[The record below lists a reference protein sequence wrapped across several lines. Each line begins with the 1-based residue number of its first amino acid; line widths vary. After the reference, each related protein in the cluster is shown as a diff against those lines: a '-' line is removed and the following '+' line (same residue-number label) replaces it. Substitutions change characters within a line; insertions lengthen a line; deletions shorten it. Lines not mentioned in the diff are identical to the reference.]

1 MLLKIVMSFM
11 FVLLFL
17 GGVSSMLLCRM
28 KNIPYYWKGLLIDG
42 LAISIG
48 LIGFVLV
55 NKFF

>member
-1 MLLKIVMSFM
+1 MSVMFG
-11 FVLLFL
+11 LLFF
-17 GGVSSMLLCRM
+17 GGVSSMILCRM

>member
-1 MLLKIVMSFM
+1 MLLKIGMSVMFG
-11 FVLLFL
+11 LLFF

-48 LIGFVLV
+48 LIGFILV

>member
-1 MLLKIVMSFM
+1 MLLKIGMSFM
-11 FVLLFL
+11 FGLLFF
-17 GGVSSMLLCRM
+17 GGVSSMILCRM